1 MNLCDLCSSINLEDL
16 PPFPDD
22 QFSKTLSGYPRFHHL
37 VKPDFKKGAR
47 IERFGVQY
55 HPDLNSL
62 RRAAAEGCVLC
73 AAVEKEAAALA
84 EEIENLPKPRW
95 GITQCDPSWDMWLV
109 RRSEAG
115 GDGLWVVCSS
125 VVDGEGLSC
134 LIPVAAIGFASDE
147 DDTLSAGSSDRVLRQ
162 VPDQTTLNRIAAWLK
177 TCDEH
182 PHCRSRASPMPTR
195 LLDVGTSDSDPLI
208 KLVEPDA
215 GLCDRYVTLSY
226 RWGEG
231 ARHFTT
237 TSETMQARRTGI
249 EVDALPQT
257 MRDALALT
265 RMLGV
270 RYLWIDSLCICQDD
284 LGEWERESARM
295 AAVYSNSYLTLA
307 ASKASDVNGGLLSPR
322 TPRSYFK
329 IPRRGGDGKYI
340 LASVL
345 PLDKEVIH
353 DYHAQMRD
361 EPLTKRAWGF
371 QERVLA
377 RRVLHFASGQ
387 MYWECLEGFQ
397 AEEGLRLPRSLQCV
411 SEDAEVTAYARERA
425 LAAERENDTG
435 SRRRRRLAEDEAGV
449 ELRSWQGMLWEYGPR
464 EMTDPADKLPA
475 ISGIAKVMSKM
486 LDDEY
491 VAGLWRR
498 HLIRGL
504 CWQGLDCR
512 AVEGYRAPSWSWAA
526 VDGVPATG
534 HIGTL
539 EEIATVLD
547 VQVPI
552 AGENPFGR
560 VRDGVIKLE
569 APLVRMRVSENKGP
583 TGHVAFRSEKGT
595 EDFYGMLDVID
606 RSYEASAQML
616 EEMGVYAL
624 VLAFTRASPLRGEWQ
639 EEEQS
644 VPTARGLFVTPALDR
659 PGCMRRIG
667 AVVQNADAFA
677 PGELESCRTTVS
689 IV

>member
-22 QFSKTLSGYPRFHHL
+22 DFSKSLSGYPRFHHL
-37 VKPDFKKGAR
+37 VKSDFEKGAR
-47 IERFGVQY
+47 VERFGVQY
-55 HPDLNSL
+55 HRDLDGL
-62 RRAAAEGCVLC
+62 LRAAAEGCVLC
-73 AAVEKEAAALA
+73 EAVEKEAAALA
-84 EEIENLPKPRW
+84 EEIENLPRPRW
-95 GITQCDPSWDMWLV
+95 GIARCDPSWDMWLV

-125 VVDGEGLSC
+125 VVDGEGFPC
-134 LIPVAAIGFASDE
+134 LIPVAAVGFASDE
-147 DDTLSAGSSDRVLRQ
+147 DDPLSAGSSDRVLRQ
-162 VPDQTTLNRIAAWLK
+162 VPDQTTLNRIAAWLE

-182 PHCRSRASPMPTR
+182 PHCQSHGSPIPTR
-195 LLDVGTSDSDPLI
+195 LLDLGTSDSDPLI

-215 GLCDRYVTLSY
+215 SLCDRYVTLSY

-231 ARHFTT
+231 NRHFIT

-257 MRDALALT
+257 MRDAVALT

-295 AAVYSNSYLTLA
+295 AAVYSNAYLTLA
-307 ASKASDVNGGLLSPR
+307 ATKAADVNGGLLSSR

-329 IPRRGGDGKYI
+329 IPRRDGDGTYI

-353 DYHAQMRD
+353 DYHTRMRD

-387 MYWECLEGFQ
+387 MYWECLEGGFQ

-411 SEDAEVTAYARERA
+411 SEDADVTAYARERA
-425 LAAERENDTG
+425 ADNDTG
-435 SRRRRRLAEDEAGV
+435 SRRRRRWAKDEAGAD
-449 ELRSWQGMLWEYGPR
+449 LRSWERMLREYGPR

-475 ISGIAKVMSKM
+475 ISGIANVMSKI

-491 VAGLWRR
+491 VAGLWRG

-504 CWQGLDCR
+504 CWQGLSCR
-512 AVEGYRAPSWSWAA
+512 AVVEGYRAPSWSWAS

-539 EEIATVLD
+539 EEVAAVLD
-547 VQVPI
+547 VAVEI

-560 VRDGVIKLE
+560 VRDGVIKLD

-583 TGHVAFRSEKGT
+583 TGHVAFRSEKGS
-595 EDFYGMLDVID
+595 EDFYGMLDVMD
-606 RSYEASAQML
+606 RNYETSAEML

-624 VLAFTRASPLRGEWQ
+624 VLAFTYASPSRGEAQ
-639 EEEQS
+639 EEEEQQS
-644 VPTARGLFVTPALDR
+644 VPAARGLFVTPALDR

-667 AVVQNADAFA
+667 AVVQKADAFA

>member
-1 MNLCDLCSSINLEDL
+1 MKLCDLCSSINLEEL

-22 QFSKTLSGYPRFHHL
+22 DFNKSLSGYPRFHHL
-37 VKPDFKKGAR
+37 VKSDFQKGAGV
-47 IERFGVQY
+47 ERLRVQY
-55 HPDLNSL
+55 HRDLDGL
-62 RRAAAEGCVLC
+62 LRAAAEGCVLC
-73 AAVEKEAAALA
+73 EAVEKEAAALA
-84 EEIENLPKPRW
+84 EEIENLPRPRW
-95 GITQCDPSWDMWLV
+95 GIARCDPSWDMWLV

-125 VVDGEGLSC
+125 VVDGEGFPC

-147 DDTLSAGSSDRVLRQ
+147 GTSGVCHLECIFLQRRRKTNDASFSDDALSAGSSDRVLRQ

-177 TCDEH
+177 TCGDEH
-182 PHCRSRASPMPTR
+182 PHCQSRGSPVPTR
-195 LLDVGTSDSDPLI
+195 LLDVGTSDSDSDPLI

-215 GLCDRYVTLSY
+215 SLCDRYVTLSY

-231 ARHFTT
+231 NRHFIT

-249 EVDALPQT
+249 EVDSLPQT
-257 MRDALALT
+257 MRDAVALT

-295 AAVYSNSYLTLA
+295 AAVYSNAYLTLA
-307 ASKASDVNGGLLSPR
+307 ATKAADVNGGLLCPR

-329 IPRRGGDGKYI
+329 IPRRDGDGTTYI

-353 DYHAQMRD
+353 DYHTRMRD

-377 RRVLHFASGQ
+377 RRMLHFASGQ

-411 SEDAEVTAYARERA
+411 SEDADVTAYYARERA
-425 LAAERENDTG
+425 AENDTG
-435 SRRRRRLAEDEAGV
+435 SRRRRRRRWAKDGAKDEAGAD
-449 ELRSWQGMLWEYGPR
+449 LRSWERMLREYGPR

-475 ISGIAKVMSKM
+475 ISGIAKVMSKI

-491 VAGLWRR
+491 VAGLWRG

-504 CWQGLDCR
+504 CWQGLSCR
-512 AVEGYRAPSWSWAA
+512 AVEGYRAPSWSWAS

-534 HIGTL
+534 HIGAL
-539 EEIATVLD
+539 E
-547 VQVPI
+547 
-552 AGENPFGR
+552 
-560 VRDGVIKLE
+560 
-569 APLVRMRVSENKGP
+569 
-583 TGHVAFRSEKGT
+583 
-595 EDFYGMLDVID
+595 
-606 RSYEASAQML
+606 
-616 EEMGVYAL
+616 
-624 VLAFTRASPLRGEWQ
+624 
-639 EEEQS
+639 
-644 VPTARGLFVTPALDR
+644 
-659 PGCMRRIG
+659 
-667 AVVQNADAFA
+667 
-677 PGELESCRTTVS
+677 
-689 IV
+689 